1 MAEVGHNSMN
11 DVNRKRARRVY
22 RLARLLDSQFRIPGT
37 GIRFG
42 VDSILGLI
50 PGAGDTVTAAMA
62 AYIIFEAWRMGVS
75 KVTIGRMLGNLV
87 IDWVIGSI
95 PLIGDLF
102 DVGFKANIR
111 NVQLLEDELVV
122 SFKDL

>member
-1 MAEVGHNSMN
+1 MAEAGHNSMN

-62 AYIIFEAWRMGVS
+62 AYIIFEAWRMGVP

-111 NVQLLEDELVV
+111 NVQLLEDELAV

>member
-1 MAEVGHNSMN
+1 MTKPGHNSMD
-11 DVNRKRARRVY
+11 DVNRKRARRIY

-42 VDSILGLI
+42 VDGIIGLI

-62 AYIIFEAWRMGVS
+62 GYIIFEAWRMGVS
-75 KVTIGRMLGNLV
+75 KVTIGRMLGNVVIDLV
-87 IDWVIGSI
+87 IGAI

-102 DVGFKANIR
+102 DIGFKANIR
-111 NVQLLEDELVV
+111 NVRVLEDEFAV